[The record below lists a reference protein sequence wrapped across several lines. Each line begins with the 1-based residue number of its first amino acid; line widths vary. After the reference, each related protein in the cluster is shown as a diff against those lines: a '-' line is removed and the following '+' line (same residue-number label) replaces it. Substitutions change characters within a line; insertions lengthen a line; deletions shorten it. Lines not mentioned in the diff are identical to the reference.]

1 MFLAQKFPSRMPRK
15 RTCLLFRGRGRGGG
29 CSWQLQLANGPT
41 VRGLGTQSPR
51 ALGLPDLAIK
61 IQDAQ
66 FNFSLRFTT
75 IDFFLSTSTSHTL
88 HGTHLH
94 CTMTY
99 LLDQEARKDL
109 SEGHLGRDGMKPRDS
124 RTDLGDQGKQKMGR
138 RGLLESPKGQCG
150 MFQILV

>member
-75 IDFFLSTSTSHTL
+75 IDFFFKYKYFPHIAWNTPTL
-88 HGTHLH
+88 HDDLPVRSRG
-94 CTMTY
+94 
-99 LLDQEARKDL
+99 QERPL
-109 SEGHLGRDGMKPRDS
+109 
-124 RTDLGDQGKQKMGR
+124 
-138 RGLLESPKGQCG
+138 
-150 MFQILV
+150 